1 MAGRLLREAAD
12 AQLAEARE
20 LSRTPLARF
29 GEPQRGFRPSAQGYH
44 DHTIAV
50 AQEVLGRFA
59 LFASLLNAATAIA
72 VFIVDPSYK
81 SVWLYAAIVLP
92 FFVVCLTPA
101 IAVAAVDPQVLT
113 PWRLSSNPLH
123 TIAGRSP
130 FLAVPCGQT
139 SGTMDC

>member
-1 MAGRLLREAAD
+1 MRLYDGKTTVTRCSTIVTCCICMICVTIVGLPRA
-12 AQLAEARE
+12 L
-20 LSRTPLARF
+20 
-29 GEPQRGFRPSAQGYH
+29 GYH

-81 SVWLYAAIVLP
+81 SVWLDAAIVLP

-101 IAVAAVDPQVLT
+101 IAVAAVDPRVLA

-130 FLAVPCGQT
+130 FLEVPCGQT
-139 SGTMDC
+139 SGTMGC